1 MTQPTK
7 QYMLSLCIKLG
18 KTPRELEEQL
28 TLDELMDF
36 IAFDYTQDEK
46 WRNKYQLE
54 LEAAMGD
61 TELEALK
68 IQALLMGL
76 NTK

>member
-18 KTPRELEEQL
+18 KTPRELDELL

-36 IAFDYTQDEK
+36 IAFDYTQNDK
-46 WRNKYQLE
+46 WRADYQLQ
-54 LEAAMGD
+54 LEAEMGD
-61 TELEALK
+61 TELEAMK